1 MIGAHRA
8 GVTPVPIPNTEVKPS
23 IGEDTALRESS
34 TVPNYQRAIRKDGS
48 LAFPGMTL
56 TLTLR
61 LSHRSVPQQFAANT
75 RSSLIQKTGT
85 FTTFLY

>member
-1 MIGAHRA
+1 MDVDNSIVRNIMIGAHRA

-48 LAFPGMTL
+48 LAFLGM

-61 LSHRSVPQQFAANT
+61 LSHRSVLNNLLPT
-75 RSSLIQKTGT
+75 RNPA
-85 FTTFLY
+85 

>member
-48 LAFPGMTL
+48 LAFLGM

-61 LSHRSVPQQFAANT
+61 LSYRSVPQQFAANT
-75 RSSLIQKTGT
+75 ESSLIQKTGT